1 MNTIKIRLM
10 FAESFLAIT
19 PTLAAV
25 LGWMLWYPL
34 TWIVKRT
41 AGLTIVLGRPGR
53 VFADN
58 SKYFF
63 IYATELAREGER
75 VVMLTGNHEIQ
86 ALISDAGGESV
97 LHPSW
102 RSFWLLLRCGTVVTD
117 MADWFD
123 FGVYP
128 LSRGAKLVQI
138 WHGAPLKHIELNLY
152 RKRLAATPVWLQP
165 ILNFQKA
172 MLGRY
177 PVYDVVV
184 ATSQRFITDAFQSCF
199 KAKQFIATGYPRN
212 DILFGWPDPDSVACR
227 LAWVNVDKQT
237 METVALAR
245 NNGQFIVLYVPT
257 FRQEMDDP
265 FETEI
270 DLKHLS
276 AFAQRHNLLVV
287 LKLHP
292 SMNRRN
298 RTGQYPNLLEYA
310 PLGDVYPLMALSD
323 ILITDYSSIFF
334 DFLLLDRPILFF
346 AYDLEQY
353 LSQDR
358 AMYFDYDTMTP
369 GAKCHSYRELE
380 LLLEGLVASGC
391 KDEYAEMRLKVRSY
405 THDYI
410 DNQSN
415 RRLICE
421 FFPNLI

>member
-1 MNTIKIRLM
+1 MI
-10 FAESFLAIT
+10 AESFLAIR

-25 LGWMLWYPL
+25 VGWILGYPL
-34 TWIVKRT
+34 TWLIKRN
-41 AGLTIVLGRPGR
+41 ASLTLVLGRPGR

-63 IYATELAREGER
+63 IYATELTREGEH
-75 VVMLTGNHEIQ
+75 VVLLTDNHDIQ
-86 ALISDAGGESV
+86 DMIVDAGGESI

-117 MADWFD
+117 MADWVD
-123 FGVYP
+123 FGTYP
-128 LSRGAKLVQI
+128 FARGATLVQI

-152 RKRLAATPVWLQP
+152 RKRLAATPVWLRP
-165 ILNFQKA
+165 FLNFQKA
-172 MLGRY
+172 MIGRY

-184 ATSQRFITDAFQSCF
+184 STSQGFIADAFQSCF
-199 KAKQFIATGYPRN
+199 RARQFIAPGYPRN
-212 DILFGWPDPDSVACR
+212 DILFDWQNSNHTNSR
-227 LAWVNVDKQT
+227 LSWVNVDKQT
-237 METVALAR
+237 MESVAAAR
-245 NNGQFIVLYVPT
+245 SNGYVIVLYVPT
-257 FRQEMDDP
+257 FRKDMDDP
-265 FETEI
+265 FEAEM
-270 DLKHLS
+270 DLTRLS
-276 AFAQRHNLLVV
+276 TFAQKHNLLIV

-292 SMNRRN
+292 SMNGCYRID
-298 RTGQYPNLLEYA
+298 QYPNLIEYA

-346 AYDLEQY
+346 AYDLEHY

-358 AMYFDYDTMTP
+358 SMYFDYDAMTP

-380 LLLEGLVASGC
+380 IQLESIVTRGC
-391 KDEYAEMRLKVRSY
+391 KDDYAEMRSVVRSY
-405 THDYI
+405 THDHI

-421 FFPNLI
+421 YLRNLK